1 VSVVE
6 YGWKTLWPASLS
18 IFYPY
23 PLGGVAAW
31 KAAGAFT
38 LLAAALFAAYRQRRE
53 RPWIAFGLAWFL
65 VSLLPVIGIVQA
77 GIQSMANRYTYLPL
91 TGLFVILAWGADG
104 LRGRCRIPEKAAGAA
119 ALALLLLLAFAARRE
134 VMFWESDV
142 ALFGRA
148 IEVTGDNWRARQCL
162 GIHYL
167 KAGMPVEAERQYR
180 EALRLVPDN
189 AEARSDLAAILL
201 GRGETVEALAQL
213 EEAVRLRPDMVN
225 ALHNLG
231 VVLAGAGRTDEAEAK
246 FREVIRL
253 DPGIPSAHNNL
264 GMLLLAKGMAG
275 EARACFEE
283 ALRLRP
289 DYPEA
294 RANLAAATGGKP
306 APRPD

>member
-1 VSVVE
+1 
-6 YGWKTLWPASLS
+6 
-18 IFYPY
+18 
-23 PLGGVAAW
+23 
-31 KAAGAFT
+31 
-38 LLAAALFAAYRQRRE
+38 
-53 RPWIAFGLAWFL
+53 
-65 VSLLPVIGIVQA
+65 
-77 GIQSMANRYTYLPL
+77 
-91 TGLFVILAWGADG
+91 
-104 LRGRCRIPEKAAGAA
+104 
-119 ALALLLLLAFAARRE
+119 
-134 VMFWESDV
+134 
-142 ALFGRA
+142 
-148 IEVTGDNWRARQCL
+148 
-162 GIHYL
+162 
-167 KAGMPVEAERQYR
+167 
-180 EALRLVPDN
+180 
-189 AEARSDLAAILL
+189 
-201 GRGETVEALAQL
+201 
-213 EEAVRLRPDMVN
+213 MVN